1 MSDAAIYERL
11 NGVFHSV
18 FFDDSIAVTA
28 ETSGPDIEGWDSI
41 AHVNLM
47 VAVETEFGIQFTTQ
61 EQESMTT
68 VGDMARLIE
77 AKLSKG

>member
-18 FFDDSIAVTA
+18 FFDDTIHVTA
-28 ETSGPDIEGWDSI
+28 ATSAPDIDGWDSV

-47 VAVETEFGIQFTTQ
+47 VAVEAEFGIEFTTQ
-61 EQESMTT
+61 ELESLKT
-68 VGDMARLIE
+68 VGDMAKLV
-77 AKLSKG
+77 AKKTVG

>member
-1 MSDAAIYERL
+1 MNDAEIYERL

-18 FFDDSIAVTA
+18 FFDDTITVDAS
-28 ETSGPDIEGWDSI
+28 TSGPDVEGWDSV

-61 EQESMTT
+61 EQESMLT
-68 VGDMARLIE
+68 VGDMANIIA
-77 AKLSKG
+77 AKTGG